1 MTRIRTSLRVAFAA
15 ALVTMALGGCAMP
28 DTGPDATPKQREN
41 AEKQQM
47 LQEMLEK
54 GQRN

>member
-15 ALVTMALGGCAMP
+15 TLVTMTLGGCAMP